1 MKFRKVQLELVR
13 SKLDE
18 SDFYEDIIFA
28 NDEVKELAQKKIASW
43 MLSLE
48 ICETVQAEI
57 KKFKELFSK
66 VDGISFPIEIQNS
79 NSSLFSID
87 ISIVDRNG
95 KQYYISKDDIYD
107 CYNITEYYIG
117 RRNTTTK
124 SYIDYENCYK
134 ICKNEVIKKLKATV
148 VKINLDG
155 TNKESIYETYYNQQN
170 NMQVIEFLENEKR
183 KIKIEYQIVSKE
195 IGKKIFED
203 FLELD
208 DTKWYYYDVFA
219 IFKWVVNKMEDSD
232 MNSLHIIAE
241 IDNEVYSEIKMVDNI
256 VQTYTTTQVIRED
269 EMHIIKKLFAKKLEE
284 FLAEKQ

>member
-284 FLAEKQ
+284 FLAEK